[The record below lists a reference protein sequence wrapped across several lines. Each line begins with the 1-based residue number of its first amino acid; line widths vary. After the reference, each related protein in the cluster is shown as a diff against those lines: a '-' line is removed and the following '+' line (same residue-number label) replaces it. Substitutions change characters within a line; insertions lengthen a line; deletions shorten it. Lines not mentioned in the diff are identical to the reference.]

1 MWQRWWGSQGTSRY
15 AESRCQYLRWIRIG
29 ISLIQEKQFI
39 FWKQFSNIFRLS
51 IFTLFFLQ
59 HLLLGQVIFEYIL
72 RPFIVYYCQQALFTL
87 GVSLLL
93 SLLNDASVDIVVE
106 EDSFQFSP
114 EAKFTLHL
122 CVHVTLA
129 TDTEAKSPYNCY
141 NVKNMLK
148 LLPYKWFLNKLL
160 LEAEWIEVMLISSQL
175 NLLNLFLNSR
185 FWYLNSNDSL
195 AVLTSLE
202 KLSLFLLQTSSW

>member
-1 MWQRWWGSQGTSRY
+1 M
-15 AESRCQYLRWIRIG
+15 
-29 ISLIQEKQFI
+29 
-39 FWKQFSNIFRLS
+39 NIFY
-51 IFTLFFLQ
+51 
-59 HLLLGQVIFEYIL
+59 V
-72 RPFIVYYCQQALFTL
+72 PFIVYYCQQALFTL